1 MAKNKKTAAQPVAR
15 GGKALQKE
23 EARVALHPLG
33 DRVVVRP
40 LEESEAGT
48 KSPSGII
55 IPDTVS
61 KEKPEQGIVVAVGP
75 GRMDDGVR
83 IPVAVTVGDRVIF
96 SKYGYDEVKVGGKEY
111 FIVSEASV
119 LAVINE

>member
-1 MAKNKKTAAQPVAR
+1 MAKKTKAVAKAVTKSNKTS
-15 GGKALQKE
+15 E
-23 EARVALHPLG
+23 EGRVGLRPLN
-33 DRVVVRP
+33 DRIVVRP
-40 LEESEAGT
+40 LTEEETGT

-75 GRMDDGVR
+75 GRMDDGER
-83 IPVAVTVGDRVIF
+83 IPLDIEVGDRVIF

-111 FIVSEASV
+111 FIVSEGSV
-119 LAVINE
+119 LAVIDSII